1 MTKLKSPV
9 KEALK
14 FREKIYIDLGSHWTL
29 KSCLWGRPEK
39 SLGTPDI
46 DKCYGITYR
55 IISDCFFFFKWNTWS
70 WFIKFLNNQLD
81 YFTWQC

>member
-14 FREKIYIDLGSHWTL
+14 FHEKIYIDLGSHWIL

-39 SLGTPDI
+39 SLGTP
-46 DKCYGITYR
+46 GLG
-55 IISDCFFFFKWNTWS
+55 SG
-70 WFIKFLNNQLD
+70 
-81 YFTWQC
+81 YFAVDSNLPLESILP

>member
-14 FREKIYIDLGSHWTL
+14 FREKIYIDLGSHCTL

-39 SLGTPDI
+39 SLGTPGLNDST
-46 DKCYGITYR
+46 TYNH
-55 IISDCFFFFKWNTWS
+55 K
-70 WFIKFLNNQLD
+70 LVNQE
-81 YFTWQC
+81 TEH

>member
-14 FREKIYIDLGSHWTL
+14 FRKKIYIDLGSHWTL

-39 SLGTPDI
+39 SLGTPVVEV
-46 DKCYGITYR
+46 KVGRVC
-55 IISDCFFFFKWNTWS
+55 NTS
-70 WFIKFLNNQLD
+70 EQK
-81 YFTWQC
+81 

>member
-29 KSCLWGRPEK
+29 ESCLWGRPEK
-39 SLGTPDI
+39 SLGTPALPDI
-46 DKCYGITYR
+46 LYIYENVNR
-55 IISDCFFFFKWNTWS
+55 
-70 WFIKFLNNQLD
+70 
-81 YFTWQC
+81 